1 MRTIAAIA
9 QIAQD
14 GVDVDSLG
22 DAIDTDGLTAWD
34 WGTAGIIMAAAIV
47 MSPIV
52 RRIVVSVFERAG
64 SDPLI
69 ANLIGRLAVY
79 TTILV
84 GLVYALED
92 LGVAIGPV
100 LGALGIAGIAV
111 AFALQDIL
119 ANFVG
124 GVIIQLRRPFT
135 TGDEISS
142 GGYVGTVV
150 SVDARSVMIRALDGE
165 IVHIPSSMVIKDPLV
180 NYTAESQRRTTLMV
194 GVAYDTDLSLAEDVL
209 VEATASVTGV
219 RTRPAPQ
226 ALVEQFGESSIDFAV
241 RFWHD
246 AHIGDMWQVRHE
258 VATAVKRKLDAA
270 GITIPF
276 PQRVHW
282 FGADDE
288 GGTETD
294 HAGPN

>member
-1 MRTIAAIA
+1 MRTIAAILER
-9 QIAQD
+9 AQD
-14 GVDVDSLG
+14 VVDVDSLG

-34 WGTAGIIMAAAIV
+34 WGTAGIIMAVAIV
-47 MSPIV
+47 LSPIV
-52 RRIVVSVFERAG
+52 RRIVVSVFERSG

-69 ANLIGRLAVY
+69 ANLVGRLSVY

-84 GLVYALED
+84 GLVYALEE

-142 GGYVGTVV
+142 GGHIGTVV
-150 SVDARSVMIRALDGE
+150 SVDARSVMIRTLDGE
-165 IVHIPSSMVIKDPLV
+165 IVHIPSSMVIKEPLV

-194 GVAYDTDLSLAEDVL
+194 GVAYDTDLTRAEEVL
-209 VEATASVTGV
+209 LEATTSVAGV
-219 RTRPAPQ
+219 RNRPAPQ

-246 AHIGDMWQVRHE
+246 AHIGDMWKIRHE
-258 VATAVKRKLDAA
+258 VATAVKRGLDDAA
-270 GITIPF
+270 ITIPF

-282 FGADDE
+282 FGAESADRGDE
-288 GGTETD
+288 AD
-294 HAGPN
+294 SP